1 MIFAVYLAI
10 SKPVLKRFCIIIR
23 AASVSLIFCQLPCFC
38 FSSRTRSIADLYAVD
53 IYSLLGGVGIKG
65 DVNYLSKNMQI
76 SVADKIMFLEK
87 KYIGKSKVWDINL
100 LPEQS
105 LLNYK
110 KMIIKANKTC
120 LIGQLL
126 FFRFN

>member
-1 MIFAVYLAI
+1 
-10 SKPVLKRFCIIIR
+10 
-23 AASVSLIFCQLPCFC
+23 
-38 FSSRTRSIADLYAVD
+38 
-53 IYSLLGGVGIKG
+53 
-65 DVNYLSKNMQI
+65 MQI
-76 SVADKIMFLEK
+76 SVAGKIMFLEK
-87 KYIGKSKVWDINL
+87 KYIGKSKVRDINL

-110 KMIIKANKTC
+110 KMIIKANETC

>member
-1 MIFAVYLAI
+1 
-10 SKPVLKRFCIIIR
+10 
-23 AASVSLIFCQLPCFC
+23 
-38 FSSRTRSIADLYAVD
+38 
-53 IYSLLGGVGIKG
+53 VGIKG
-65 DVNYLSKNMQI
+65 DVNYSSKNMQI
-76 SVADKIMFLEK
+76 SVADKIMILGK